1 MGRPLRKDVFG
12 VDAIGTYASD
22 TGVRVEYYDAATSSL
37 KTDGVIIKQR
47 GAKTF
52 TVVEVGNI
60 GSGGKYVKAVLQNS
74 TPNAANEMRMWG
86 YVAGTQEGVAGNQVN
101 LAKITKNVAT
111 DFSQNKYT
119 WKLVNDSSVDYIELT
134 AI

>member
-22 TGVRVEYYDAATSSL
+22 TGVRVEFYDASL
-37 KTDGVIIKQR
+37 RTDGVIIKQR

-52 TVVEVGNI
+52 TVAQVGNI
-60 GSGGKYVKAVLQNS
+60 GSGDDYIKCVLQDS
-74 TPNAANEMRMWG
+74 TPNASGEMRMWG

-101 LAKITKNVAT
+101 IAKITKNVAT